1 MIKMKKY
8 DRQIEREPAG
18 KEGESLA
25 RQYEMNMTS
34 GPLFGKIATFAFP
47 LMCSSVLQLLFNA
60 ADIIVVGR
68 YAGNTALAAVGSTS
82 ALINLI
88 VNLFVGLSVG
98 ANVLIARSYGAG
110 DLKAVHKGV
119 HTAMLTALVGGIGLI
134 FVGVALS
141 RPMLAWMGTPEDVID
156 QATLYLRIYFVG
168 APSLLIYNFGAA
180 ILRAVGDTRRPLYF
194 LTLAGV
200 INVVLN
206 LIFVIVFSLG
216 VAGVALATIISQTVS
231 AYLIVVCL
239 QHNAGAFRLVLHE
252 LHIDREQFAEILR
265 IGVPAGVQGMV
276 FSFSNVLIQS
286 SVNSFGSAVMAGNT
300 AASNIEGFVYSCM
313 SAVSQTSMSFVSQN
327 MGAGQYDRIDRVV
340 FQCML
345 FTAAVGIT
353 MGGSAYLFGSQL
365 LHIYTPDPQVV
376 TYGLYRMSVVC
387 TSYFLCGWMDCLAC
401 SVRGLGASI
410 LPMVVSIVGAC
421 LLRIVWVMTIFQWER
436 TQLCL
441 YLSYPVSWAITAS
454 VHLICFLVMRKKVR
468 TQNPEKPAAAAA

>member
-1 MIKMKKY
+1 
-8 DRQIEREPAG
+8 
-18 KEGESLA
+18 
-25 RQYEMNMTS
+25 MNMTS
-34 GPLFGKIATFAFP
+34 GPLFGKIAAFAFP

-156 QATLYLRIYFVG
+156 QATVYLRIYFVG

-239 QHNAGAFRLVLHE
+239 MHNAGAFRLVLKE
-252 LHIDREQFAEILR
+252 LRIDREQFAEILR

-410 LPMVVSIVGAC
+410 LPMVVSIIGAC

-441 YLSYPVSWAITAS
+441 YLSYPVSWALTAS
-454 VHLICFLVMRKKVR
+454 VHLICFLVMRKKLR
-468 TQNPEKPAAAAA
+468 SRRPAAA

>member
-156 QATLYLRIYFVG
+156 QATMYLRIYFVG

-206 LIFVIVFSLG
+206 LTFVIVFSLG

-252 LHIDREQFAEILR
+252 LRIDPEQFREILR

-345 FTAAVGIT
+345 FTAAVGII

-441 YLSYPVSWAITAS
+441 YLSYPVSWALTAA
-454 VHLICFLVMRKKVR
+454 VHLICFLVIRKR
-468 TQNPEKPAAAAA
+468 LRSGQPAAA